1 MKSIIRDRLRCKP
14 WLKPVFTNVYCIPER
29 LRRNDPNL
37 FVVFNSF
44 TNKYE
49 IHSLENK
56 GNSFSLQVPFEELD
70 ARIEEFVKK
79 YDLRRHGRKIFYEME
94 SKNKEA
100 EKAMERDRVNRSRNL
115 ADELYKPVKKLA
127 YWGE

>member
-1 MKSIIRDRLRCKP
+1 MKTMIKDRLRGKP
-14 WLKPVFTNVYCIPER
+14 WLKPIFSNVFCIPER

-37 FVVFNSF
+37 FVVFNSL
-44 TNKYE
+44 TDKYE

-79 YDLRRHGRKIFYEME
+79 YDLRRHGRKIFYEIE
-94 SKNKEA
+94 TKNKGLEQA
-100 EKAMERDRVNRSRNL
+100 SKRERVNDIRNL
-115 ADELYKPVKKLA
+115 ADELHKPIRKLA

>member
-1 MKSIIRDRLRCKP
+1 MKTMIKDRLRGKP
-14 WLKPVFTNVYCIPER
+14 WLKPIFSNVFCIPER

-37 FVVFNSF
+37 FVVFNSL
-44 TNKYE
+44 TDKYE

-94 SKNKEA
+94 SKNEA
-100 EKAMERDRVNRSRNL
+100 IEKSMERDRANRSRNL
-115 ADELYKPVKKLA
+115 ADELYKPVKQLA
-127 YWGE
+127 YGGE